1 MWDCP
6 IFLYCG
12 TILVSQYFCGEI
24 VENVIYYKKTEEVI
38 RMEAVQTV
46 RKSDERYTLEDAVNV
61 LFSKLDSAGKQ
72 NGKWKKSL
80 KQYNQYQWNQQQI
93 CQFSFMLFHAFSPVW
108 FETLL
113 RYV

>member
-1 MWDCP
+1 MWVCP

-38 RMEAVQTV
+38 QMEAVQTV

-61 LFSKLDSAGKQ
+61 LFSKLDSAIDDME
-72 NGKWKKSL
+72 NGRVISAEDMWKEL
-80 KQYNQYQWNQQQI
+80 ER
-93 CQFSFMLFHAFSPVW
+93 V
-108 FETLL
+108 
-113 RYV
+113 

>member
-46 RKSDERYTLEDAVNV
+46 RKSDERHTLEDAVNV
-61 LFSKLDSAGKQ
+61 LFSKLDSAIDDME
-72 NGKWKKSL
+72 NGRVISAEDMWKEL
-80 KQYNQYQWNQQQI
+80 ER
-93 CQFSFMLFHAFSPVW
+93 V
-108 FETLL
+108 
-113 RYV
+113 